1 MKLKLLVI
9 LLLLGVY
16 SSLPTRADEKPAV
29 AVATPIAIPVAE
41 RQAVIDAYKAVV
53 DANKDFQ
60 IALLKARVKCKVDET
75 WQIDLQTM
83 SFMPPAPSKDIVV
96 GDSPTSKDS
105 IDTDVK
111 KP

>member
-1 MKLKLLVI
+1 MKFKLLLI
-9 LLLLGVY
+9 LVLLCTY
-16 SSLPTRADEKPAV
+16 AALPASRADEKPAV
-29 AVATPIAIPVAE
+29 AVAAPVAIPVAE

-53 DANKDFQ
+53 DANKDFT

-83 SFMPPAPSKDIVV
+83 SFTPPAPAKAE
-96 GDSPTSKDS
+96 PA
-105 IDTDVK
+105 

>member
-1 MKLKLLVI
+1 MKFKLLVI
-9 LLLLGVY
+9 LVLLTGY
-16 SSLPTRADEKPAV
+16 ASLLFVAASRADEKPAAA
-29 AVATPIAIPVAE
+29 AVAPIAIPVAE

-83 SFMPPAPSKDIVV
+83 SFMPPAPAKAE
-96 GDSPTSKDS
+96 PT
-105 IDTDVK
+105 